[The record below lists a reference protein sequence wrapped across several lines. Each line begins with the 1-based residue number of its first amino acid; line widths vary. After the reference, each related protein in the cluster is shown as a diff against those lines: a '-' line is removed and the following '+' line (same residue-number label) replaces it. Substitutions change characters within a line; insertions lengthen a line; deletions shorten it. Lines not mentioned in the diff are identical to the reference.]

1 MAIVE
6 KRTIK
11 LGWQD
16 VCEMVSAEIKGLIGV
31 EVICKAQPMELEHWE
46 ITFGGYRL
54 PLPKLCLLLQGV
66 GASLGDWE
74 DSLPDEGGTTVA
86 GLGMALSEKLL
97 ARHLKLTWEHSLIL
111 EDSLWL
117 VGIQNTRG
125 DET

>member
-6 KRTIK
+6 KRAIK

-31 EVICKAQPMELEHWE
+31 EVICKAVPAEGEYWDLS
-46 ITFGGYRL
+46 FGGCRL
-54 PLPKLCLLLQGV
+54 PLVKLCLLLQNV
-66 GASLGDWE
+66 GAVQEDWE
-74 DSLPDEGGTTVA
+74 DALPGEGGNTVVS
-86 GLGMALSEKLL
+86 LGMALSEKLL
-97 ARHLKLTWEHSLIL
+97 ARHLNLTWEHSLIL

-117 VGIQNTRG
+117 VGIQNTGG

>member
-6 KRTIK
+6 KRAVK

-31 EVICKAQPMELEHWE
+31 DVICKAQPMELEHWE

-66 GASLGDWE
+66 KASLGDWE

-86 GLGMALSEKLL
+86 SLGMALSEKLL
-97 ARHLKLTWEHSLIL
+97 SQHLKLTWEHSLIL
-111 EDSLWL
+111 EGSLWL

-125 DET
+125 EET